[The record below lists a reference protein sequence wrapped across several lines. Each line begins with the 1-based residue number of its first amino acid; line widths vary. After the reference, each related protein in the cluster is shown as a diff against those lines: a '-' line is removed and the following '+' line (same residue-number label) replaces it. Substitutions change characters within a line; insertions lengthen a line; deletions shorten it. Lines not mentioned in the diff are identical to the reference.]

1 MLRKFK
7 ISIDGKEYLVEME
20 EIGGV
25 PQPAPVAPQPTA
37 PVAPQPTAPVATTET
52 PAPDVEEA
60 PAPAAQPAAPA
71 GADAMPAPMPGTVL
85 KVLVNVG
92 DTVSENQPLLILE
105 AMKME
110 NEIVAGKAGT
120 VTGIHV
126 TQGQIVNP
134 GEPLITIN

>member
-37 PVAPQPTAPVATTET
+37 PVATTET
-52 PAPDVEEA
+52 PAPAVEEA
-60 PAPAAQPAAPA
+60 PAPAAQPAAP
-71 GADAMPAPMPGTVL
+71 ADAMPAPMPGTVL

>member
-25 PQPAPVAPQPTA
+25 PQPSAPTQPIAAPEPVPTVAA
-37 PVAPQPTAPVATTET
+37 A
-52 PAPDVEEA
+52 EEA
-60 PAPAAQPAAPA
+60 ESAPATPSGSV
-71 GADAMPAPMPGTVL
+71 GADALTAPMPGTIL
-85 KVLVNVG
+85 SVLVNVG
-92 DTVSENQPLLILE
+92 DTVTENQPVMILE

-110 NEIVAGKAGT
+110 NEVVAPKAGT

-126 TQGQIVNP
+126 AQGQIVNP
-134 GEPLITIN
+134 GEALITIA

>member
-37 PVAPQPTAPVATTET
+37 PVATTET
-52 PAPDVEEA
+52 PA

>member
-37 PVAPQPTAPVATTET
+37 PVATTET
-52 PAPDVEEA
+52 PAPAVEEA

-110 NEIVAGKAGT
+110 NEILAPADGVVKA
-120 VTGIHV
+120 IHV
-126 TQGQIVNP
+126 SSNESVESNQ
-134 GEPLITIN
+134 PLLTI